1 MAEFRV
7 CPDSGFYFNKSAE
20 SLMKVNA
27 VVGVVALLIAG
38 LLAIG
43 VVLTRWQE
51 VHWLPADTFYMVLT
65 GHGINA
71 LLFWVIFFEMA
82 IFTFCLLNII
92 ALSSSNTAMGVDRFL
107 PHVDWCSNE

>member
-7 CPDSGFYFNKSAE
+7 CPDSGFYFHKSAE

-38 LLAIG
+38 LLAVG

-82 IFTFCLLNII
+82 ILHFASSTLLRCRL
-92 ALSSSNTAMGVDRFL
+92 AHPDGVGRVSS
-107 PHVDWCSNE
+107 